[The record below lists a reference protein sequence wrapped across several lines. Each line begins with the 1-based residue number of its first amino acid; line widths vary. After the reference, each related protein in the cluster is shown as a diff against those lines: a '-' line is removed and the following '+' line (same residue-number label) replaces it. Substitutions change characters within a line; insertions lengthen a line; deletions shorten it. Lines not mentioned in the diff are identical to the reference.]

1 MIKERYIKL
10 RKGNYFLRKA
20 IYCLIFFSVLIFTS
34 GSFAQVKHNE
44 SYSKNEIYGSYGA
57 ASAQEIAS
65 FFDNMLAFPISFF
78 LLSAESHSPVGPVMI
93 GYRHYVNKHISF
105 GIMGSYTA
113 YKTDYK
119 YTLNDSVIGRTDDKF
134 YTVMARGD
142 INYIND
148 NYFQIYSGL
157 SVGLTNFKTNYADST
172 SSNGLST
179 NHLAYQINLVGVRV
193 GKNIG
198 AFIEL
203 GFGYNGIFNGGISY
217 KF

>member
-1 MIKERYIKL
+1 MTL
-10 RKGNYFLRKA
+10 N
-20 IYCLIFFSVLIFTS
+20 SS
-34 GSFAQVKHNE
+34 AQVKHE
-44 SYSKNEIYGSYGA
+44 SSYLKNEIYGAYGA

-93 GYRHYVNKHISF
+93 GYRHYLNKNISI

-113 YKTDYK
+113 YKTDYR
-119 YTLNDSVIGRTDDKF
+119 YTLKDSVIGTTDDKF

-142 INYIND
+142 INYVND
-148 NYFQIYSGL
+148 NYFQMYSGL

-172 SSNGLST
+172 SGSIST
-179 NHLAYQINLVGVRV
+179 NHLAYQVNLVGVRV
-193 GKNIG
+193 GKNFG
-198 AFIEL
+198 AFLEL